1 MKKNNLD
8 IIDLLGLKDTTIELQ
23 LTQDIKEVVDNGI
36 DDYIEKQRKNHQLK
50 EDFVNT
56 FNNGYVYSKIKNKLI
71 QDGFVYKCR
80 YCWGLDVSGQYGKPI
95 EKYKQKNH

>member
-36 DDYIEKQRKNHQLK
+36 EDYIENQRKNHQLK
-50 EDFVNT
+50 EDFINT
-56 FNNGYVYSKIKNKLI
+56 FCDRYVYNKIKNKLMY
-71 QDGFVYKCR
+71 DGFVYRCPF
-80 YCWGLDVSGQYGKPI
+80 CLDLSKSYGRITKK
-95 EKYKQKNH
+95 EKEK

>member
-1 MKKNNLD
+1 MKKSSLD
-8 IIDLLGLKDTTIELQ
+8 VIDLLGLKDTTIELQ

-56 FNNGYVYSKIKNKLI
+56 FTDRFVYGKIKNVLMK
-71 QDGFVYKCR
+71 DGFIYRCPF
-80 YCWGLDVSGQYGKPI
+80 CLDLSKSYGRITKK
-95 EKYKQKNH
+95 EKEK